1 MEQERPKQSRRNFL
15 FNLGVLGALL
25 LSAIVFIRDILAYLV
40 PPRKKKK
47 FHKYL
52 VAEESELPVGKAK
65 EITIS
70 KKPVFVIRLESGYRV
85 YSGVCTHLGCIVRWE
100 EDKQR
105 FYCPCHKGIFDKDG
119 NVVSGPPPRPLDQ
132 FEVKVENKLVY
143 IQVEEKLGGPW
154 A

>member
-105 FYCPCHKGIFDKDG
+105 FIAHVIKEFSIKTATWSAGRHPAHWINLK
-119 NVVSGPPPRPLDQ
+119 
-132 FEVKVENKLVY
+132 
-143 IQVEEKLGGPW
+143 
-154 A
+154 